1 MIPKCIKV
9 WETGLDKQWP
19 SKNEGRIFFIG
30 DVEEAEGKGSEYV
43 CGQAERLVR
52 VQGLRFIRK
61 LGGGGTLAMRL
72 LSVDILIFNH
82 DPGDKG
88 RSHKLS
94 DSSYQQPKIYWVSN
108 D

>member
-43 CGQAERLVR
+43 VKQKDWLEFKVS
-52 VQGLRFIRK
+52 GLS
-61 LGGGGTLAMRL
+61 GSWEVVG
-72 LSVDILIFNH
+72 H
-82 DPGDKG
+82 WP
-88 RSHKLS
+88 
-94 DSSYQQPKIYWVSN
+94 
-108 D
+108 